1 MYVVGAMRGREIG
14 NRVTDNGVDYFYEE
28 MKKVE
33 KSILDHYT
41 EYMKKVEGKCMEEL
55 LVDEEGLSERSR
67 LILRWAVTGETA
79 LAEQIDSLKQK
90 TEEAKVVF
98 SETQRREKSC
108 CVVLLCVYLRI

>member
-1 MYVVGAMRGREIG
+1 MYVVGAMRGREID

-28 MKKVE
+28 
-33 KSILDHYT
+33 
-41 EYMKKVEGKCMEEL
+41 MKKVEGKCMEEL

-98 SETQRREKSC
+98 SETQQREKSC

>member
-1 MYVVGAMRGREIG
+1 MYVVGAMRGREID

-33 KSILDHYT
+33 
-41 EYMKKVEGKCMEEL
+41 GKCMEEL
-55 LVDEEGLSERSR
+55 LVERSR